1 MINILF
7 APRAPHPTEI
17 MMGHYI
23 FFRPIQEADTISVSA
38 NMGGFTPM
46 HQVISAIG
54 LDRNEMTQ
62 FAESVNEKWE
72 VGVVKHGQRRL
83 MVIPKTRGDSYVYPQ
98 RCLATDLLLA
108 CKAEDVHTLHFCH
121 YGFIQNKLIETE
133 VNRLFSI
140 ILNPLIDKQFHM
152 DFIIEAD
159 VRIVNKMKAIH
170 NMYVDRFYVL
180 DRSKRKDLKSY
191 V

>member
-7 APRAPHPTEI
+7 APRAPHPDEI
-17 MMGHYI
+17 AMGHYI
-23 FFRPIQEADTISVSA
+23 FFKPIQEADTISVTA

-46 HQVISAIG
+46 QQAVSAIG
-54 LDRNEMTQ
+54 LDREDMVQ
-62 FAESVNEKWE
+62 FAERVNDKWE
-72 VGVVKHGQRRL
+72 VGVVKYGLRRL
-83 MVIPKTRGDSYVYPQ
+83 MVVPRTNKQSYVYPK
-98 RCLATDLLLA
+98 RCLTTDLLLA

-121 YGFIQNKLIETE
+121 YGFIQNKLIEEE

-140 ILNPLIDKQFHM
+140 ILNPLVDSQFHM
-152 DFIIEAD
+152 DLIIESD
-159 VRIVNKMKAIH
+159 VRIINEMKSIH

-191 V
+191 A

>member
-7 APRAPHPTEI
+7 APRAPHPDEI
-17 MMGHYI
+17 AMGHYI
-23 FFRPIQEADTISVSA
+23 FYRPIEEADTISVSA

-46 HQVISAIG
+46 NQAVSAIG
-54 LDRNEMTQ
+54 LDRDAMTQ
-62 FAESVNEKWE
+62 FADSVNEKWE

-83 MVIPKTRGDSYVYPQ
+83 MVIPKTRGESYVYPK
-98 RCLATDLLLA
+98 RCLTTDLLLA

-121 YGFIQNKLIETE
+121 YGFIQNKLIEEE

-140 ILNPLIDKQFHM
+140 ILNPLVDSQFYM

-159 VRIVNKMKAIH
+159 VRIINELKSIH

>member
-7 APRAPHPTEI
+7 APRAAHPDEI
-17 MMGHYI
+17 AMGHYM

-38 NMGGFTPM
+38 NMAGFTPM
-46 HQVISAIG
+46 NQAVSAIG
-54 LDRNEMTQ
+54 LDRDEMTQ

-72 VGVVKHGQRRL
+72 VGVVKHGLRRL
-83 MVIPKTRGDSYVYPQ
+83 MVVPKTRGNSYVYPQ
-98 RCLATDLLLA
+98 RCLTTDLLLA

-121 YGFIQNKLIETE
+121 YGFIQNKLIEEE

-140 ILNPLIDKQFHM
+140 ILNPLVDTQFHM

-159 VRIVNKMKAIH
+159 VRIIKKMKSIH

-180 DRSKRKDLKSY
+180 DRSKRKELNSY
-191 V
+191 A

>member
-7 APRAPHPTEI
+7 APRAPHPDEI
-17 MMGHYI
+17 AMGHYM

-38 NMGGFTPM
+38 NMAGFTPM
-46 HQVISAIG
+46 NQAVSAIG
-54 LDRNEMTQ
+54 LDRDEMTQ

-72 VGVVKHGQRRL
+72 VGVVKHGLRRL
-83 MVIPKTRGDSYVYPQ
+83 MVVPKTRGNSYVYPQ
-98 RCLATDLLLA
+98 RCLTTDLLLA

-121 YGFIQNKLIETE
+121 YGFIQNKLIEEE

-140 ILNPLIDKQFHM
+140 ILNPLVDTQFHM

-159 VRIVNKMKAIH
+159 VRIIKKMKSIH

-180 DRSKRKDLKSY
+180 DRSKRKELNSY
-191 V
+191 A